1 MDWTERSRTLF
12 VLKVREK
19 KVFCIV
25 GSLISFFDL
34 LHFGLAVPLTNTYSS
49 AC

>member
-1 MDWTERSRTLF
+1 MDWTELSTTLF
-12 VLKVREK
+12 VLKVPEK

-34 LHFGLAVPLTNTYSS
+34 LHFGMAVPLTNTYSA